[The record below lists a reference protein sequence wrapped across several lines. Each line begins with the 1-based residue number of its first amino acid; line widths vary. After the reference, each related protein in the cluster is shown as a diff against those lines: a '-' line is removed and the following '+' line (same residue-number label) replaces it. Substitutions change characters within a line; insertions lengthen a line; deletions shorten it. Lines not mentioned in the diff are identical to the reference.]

1 MARFLAAAAAA
12 ATGVQV
18 GSAMVATRV
27 VVDQTGPTSLALL
40 RYAIG
45 FCCLLPV
52 VWLSAGPV
60 RFARRDVLPMA
71 LLGITQFG
79 ILIALLNYG
88 LRFIPSARA
97 ALIFAT
103 FPLLTMVLAAA
114 LGHER
119 LTLPKILGVLLTIAG
134 VGVALGEKAL
144 QGGGAQEWVGELA
157 VFASALSGAVCSVL
171 YRPYLRK
178 YPALPVSAFAML
190 ASVGFLAILAA
201 GEGFFA
207 SPPRFTPGGWL
218 AIVFIGLSSGVG
230 YYLWLWALGHAPATQ
245 VTVFLALSPI
255 TAAGLGALFLG
266 EAISGVSAV
275 GLACVALGLWLA
287 HWRAPA
293 QNGLDVIEHEIGN
306 EKARAVDVPDVP
318 GGVEQEHLEDVT
330 VAAGEPAPLIVDGRA
345 ILAVALE
352 RVIQDALGRG
362 GHEAPEL
369 GIGAVDARVLGELGR
384 RVALRVEADREED
397 GVPPQTLLLELCLEI
412 LEGETGQ
419 GAPEALRA
427 GRVDEAD
434 D

>member
-18 GSAMVATRV
+18 GSAMVATRF

-52 VWLSAGPV
+52 VWLSAEPV
-60 RFARRDVLPMA
+60 RFARRDVLPIA

-266 EAISGVSAV
+266 EAISGASAV

-287 HWRAPA
+287 HWR
-293 QNGLDVIEHEIGN
+293 V
-306 EKARAVDVPDVP
+306 
-318 GGVEQEHLEDVT
+318 
-330 VAAGEPAPLIVDGRA
+330 PAP
-345 ILAVALE
+345 
-352 RVIQDALGRG
+352 
-362 GHEAPEL
+362 
-369 GIGAVDARVLGELGR
+369 
-384 RVALRVEADREED
+384 
-397 GVPPQTLLLELCLEI
+397 
-412 LEGETGQ
+412 
-419 GAPEALRA
+419 
-427 GRVDEAD
+427 
-434 D
+434 

>member
-18 GSAMVATRV
+18 GSAMVATRF

-40 RYAIG
+40 RYVIG

-60 RFARRDVLPMA
+60 RFARRDVLPIA

-103 FPLLTMVLAAA
+103 FPLLTMVLAVA

-134 VGVALGEKAL
+134 VGLALGEKAL

-157 VFASALSGAVCSVL
+157 VFASASSGAVCSVL

-201 GEGFFA
+201 GEGFFV

-218 AIVFIGLSSGVG
+218 AIVFIGLSSAVG

-245 VTVFLALSPI
+245 VTVFLALSPV
-255 TAAGLGALFLG
+255 TAAALGALFLG

-287 HWRAPA
+287 NRRARSL
-293 QNGLDVIEHEIGN
+293 N
-306 EKARAVDVPDVP
+306 
-318 GGVEQEHLEDVT
+318 
-330 VAAGEPAPLIVDGRA
+330 
-345 ILAVALE
+345 
-352 RVIQDALGRG
+352 
-362 GHEAPEL
+362 
-369 GIGAVDARVLGELGR
+369 
-384 RVALRVEADREED
+384 
-397 GVPPQTLLLELCLEI
+397 PPS
-412 LEGETGQ
+412 
-419 GAPEALRA
+419 A
-427 GRVDEAD
+427 
-434 D
+434 

>member
-40 RYAIG
+40 RYVIG

-60 RFARRDVLPMA
+60 RFARRDVLPIA

-201 GEGFFA
+201 GEGFFV
-207 SPPRFTPGGWL
+207 SPPHFTPGGWL
-218 AIVFIGLSSGVG
+218 AIVFIGLRSGVG

-266 EAISGVSAV
+266 EAISAVSAV
-275 GLACVALGLWLA
+275 GLACVALGLWLS

-293 QNGLDVIEHEIGN
+293 
-306 EKARAVDVPDVP
+306 P
-318 GGVEQEHLEDVT
+318 
-330 VAAGEPAPLIVDGRA
+330 
-345 ILAVALE
+345 
-352 RVIQDALGRG
+352 
-362 GHEAPEL
+362 
-369 GIGAVDARVLGELGR
+369 
-384 RVALRVEADREED
+384 
-397 GVPPQTLLLELCLEI
+397 
-412 LEGETGQ
+412 
-419 GAPEALRA
+419 
-427 GRVDEAD
+427 
-434 D
+434 